1 MSRRQR
7 VDSATAA
14 IGIMAA
20 ASQGELQ
27 PPAHI
32 SVPAGAMPFWNAI
45 IRARPRDDWEA
56 APTLINAAANLA
68 WTQWQID
75 QMRRM
80 IDGEI
85 PPPEGTAILQVASGI
100 LKMQRLEMGYLRV
113 LQQHGR
119 AVEGEAR
126 DVAGRRAAAKGI
138 ERNLPGDDDDLIGRR
153 PSIQ

>member
-1 MSRRQR
+1 MPRKQR
-7 VDSATAA
+7 IDSVTAA
-14 IGIMAA
+14 VQVMAGA
-20 ASQGELQ
+20 AQGELE

-32 SVPAGAMPFWNAI
+32 SVPDGARPFWSAI
-45 IRARPRDDWEA
+45 IRARTREEWLA
-56 APTLINAAANLA
+56 APSLMNAAANLA

-119 AVEGEAR
+119 GVEGEAR
-126 DVAGRRAAAKGI
+126 DVAKRRAASNEITRDNPLAD
-138 ERNLPGDDDDLIGRR
+138 ELLAR

>member
-1 MSRRQR
+1 MGGRRQPIN
-7 VDSATAA
+7 TAA
-14 IGIMAA
+14 KAVSVMVAA
-20 ASQGELQ
+20 AAGELT

-32 SVPAGAMPFWNAI
+32 SVPKGALPFWSAI
-45 IRARPRDDWEA
+45 IRARPREEWEQ
-56 APTLINAAANLA
+56 APTLLNAAANLA

-80 IDGEI
+80 MDGEI
-85 PPPEGTAILQVASGI
+85 APPEGTALLQVASGL

-119 AVEGEAR
+119 AIDGEAR
-126 DVAGRRAAAKGI
+126 DAGKRRALGKGI
-138 ERNLPGDDDDLIGRR
+138 EDGSPFGDDLLAR

>member
-14 IGIMAA
+14 VNIMAA
-20 ASQGELQ
+20 ASQGELL

-32 SVPAGAMPFWNAI
+32 SVPDGALPFWSAI

-56 APTLINAAANLA
+56 APALINAAANLA

-85 PPPEGTAILQVASGI
+85 ALPEGTAALQVASGI

-119 AVEGEAR
+119 AVDGEAR
-126 DVAGRRAAAKGI
+126 DTAGRRAAAKEI
-138 ERNLPGDDDDLIGRR
+138 EGNIPGDDDLIGRR
-153 PSIQ
+153 PSLQ